1 MQMSLSK
8 DENYSHKDHWD
19 IEGDTVEER
28 LKNYLENFW
37 KSFEHTIDMSPWG
50 VERTAQQVMLLQL
63 RTAVLEGKKIKRCSH
78 CNQPIYLSDEKN
90 KEWIHLYTREE
101 KCDVK
106 ASPKKR

>member
-19 IEGDTVEER
+19 IEGDTIEER
-28 LKNYLENFW
+28 LKNYLEEFW

-50 VERTAQQVMLLQL
+50 VERHAQQVMLLQL
-63 RTAVLEGKKIKRCSH
+63 KVAVLDGKEIKRCSY
-78 CNQPIYLSDEKN
+78 CNQPVYLDDKK
-90 KEWIHLYTREE
+90 KEWIHLYSKEE
-101 KCDVK
+101 KCDTK